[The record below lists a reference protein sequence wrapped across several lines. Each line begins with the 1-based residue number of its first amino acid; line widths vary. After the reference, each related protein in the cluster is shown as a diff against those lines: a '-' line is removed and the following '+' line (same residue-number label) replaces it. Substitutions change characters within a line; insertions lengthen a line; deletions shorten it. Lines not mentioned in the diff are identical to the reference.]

1 MTKIWHKGL
10 PFSPEVAPY
19 LRRMALVEENRE
31 ALLRLQGVWD
41 SLALLGQMS
50 GTATDIAH
58 TRSAFQNLTSALLDS
73 LARRLRTHALA
84 RMQGRARVAIDI
96 LVRNLFERTAD
107 VGFLASDGPLCAHAA
122 LDPADPRH
130 AHSRAALQSRFA
142 AYAAKYSVYDDI
154 VVLSPQGQVLARLDE
169 GCGIAA
175 CTEAWIT
182 EALASDAPYVEHQG
196 PTTLLGGRHGLL
208 YARALRGPDGVL
220 GLLCLSFRLADEMGA
235 IFRQLL
241 GGQDAHAVICLLDA
255 EHRVL
260 HSSDAWQI
268 PPGAPLQPRGERLL
282 FAGRDYLCVQAA
294 ASGYEGYMGPP
305 GWTACVLAP
314 LEWAFDDPDAGSDA
328 RGVDNDLPHLG
339 GIDTT
344 RLFDAELQS
353 IPVEARRIQR
363 NLSRTLWNGK
373 LRSHSQASSAE
384 VATGFATTL
393 LNEVQ
398 RTGAQLR
405 QVFEEAIT
413 RLQGAALT
421 AVFDA
426 AAFQARLAI
435 DIMDRNLYE
444 RANDCRW
451 WALDV
456 RLQQALAAQGT
467 PEAGAAAG
475 EAQQVL
481 QQINALYT
489 VYSLLLVF
497 DRNGRVVA
505 VSDPAQAHHVGQ
517 TLQGGW
523 PRAALALQD
532 PERHVVSRHEASA
545 LYPPAGA
552 AASADGQPTYI
563 YATAVQHQ
571 GQVVGGIAIVF
582 DGEPQFAAMLQ
593 DALPAPEGS
602 HTQPP
607 AGLFVARD
615 GRVVASSDA
624 RWVPGAPGP
633 LPATLLAPLTAGAT
647 LRCDVAIDGM
657 VYAAGVAMSQGYRE
671 YRRGQAPSGEDV
683 AAVML
688 SPLGPRLPASL
699 DEQGAAFTPPAPPAS
714 LANGERLD
722 IAAFTVAGEWLGL
735 PAGLLVEA
743 LEQPRLTALPN
754 APRALV
760 GMLQH
765 AGRMVPVLDLSIA
778 LYGQAADPREA
789 PVLICRN
796 DAGQC
801 LALRVEELGPVF
813 SIAAAQAL
821 PGPGNRARLVRGGES
836 SGHRMLTLLCAA
848 DLWSHLGIDLAPD
861 PTALPAP

>member
-31 ALLRLQGVWD
+31 TLLRLQGVWD

-50 GTATDIAH
+50 GTATDIAQ
-58 TRSAFQNLTSALLDS
+58 TRSAFQNLTNDLLDS
-73 LARRLRTHALA
+73 LARRLRRHALA
-84 RMQGRARVAIDI
+84 RMHGRARVAIDI

-107 VGFLASDGPLCAHAA
+107 VGFLASDGPLSAHVA
-122 LDPADPRH
+122 LDPATPTH
-130 AHSRAALQSRFA
+130 ADSRAALQSRFA

-154 VVLSPQGQVLARLDE
+154 LVLSPQGEVLARLDE
-169 GCGIAA
+169 GCSVRA
-175 CTEAWIT
+175 CTEAWVAK
-182 EALASDAPYVEHQG
+182 ALASDAPYVEQHG
-196 PTTLLGGRHGLL
+196 PTALLGGRHGLI

-220 GLLCLSFRLADEMGA
+220 GLLCLSFRLADEMDA

-241 GGQDAHAVICLLDA
+241 DGQEDRTVICLLDA
-255 EHRVL
+255 ERRVL
-260 HSSDAWQI
+260 HSSDAWQV
-268 PPGAPLQPRGERLL
+268 PPGAALQPRGERLC
-282 FAGRDYLCVQAA
+282 FAGRDYLCVQAG
-294 ASGYEGYMGPP
+294 ASGYEGYMGPT
-305 GWTACVLAP
+305 GWTACVLTP
-314 LEWAFDDPDAGSDA
+314 LDWAFDDPDAGHEA
-328 RGVDNDLPHLG
+328 AGAHHDLQRLG

-344 RLFDAELQS
+344 RLFDAELQA

-373 LRSHSQASSAE
+373 LRSCRQSSGE
-384 VATGFATTL
+384 VSAGFATTL

-405 QVFEEAIT
+405 QVFEEAIA
-413 RLQGAALT
+413 RLQGASLA

-426 AAFQARLAI
+426 AVFQARLAV

-456 RLQQALAAQGT
+456 RLQRALAAQGT
-467 PEAGAAAG
+467 PGAEAAA
-475 EAQQVL
+475 AQAQHVL

-489 VYSLLLVF
+489 VYSLLLVY
-497 DRNGRVVA
+497 DLTGRVVA
-505 VSDPAQAHHVGQ
+505 VSDPAQAHQVGR
-517 TLQGGW
+517 TLQGAWAG
-523 PRAALALQD
+523 AAVALHD
-532 PERHVVSRHEASA
+532 PERYVVSRHEASA
-545 LYPPAGA
+545 LYPAGGA
-552 AASADGQPTYI
+552 AASEGGPPTYI
-563 YATAVQHQ
+563 YAASVQHQ
-571 GQVVGGIAIVF
+571 GHSVGGIAIVF
-582 DGEPQFAAMLQ
+582 DGEPQFAAMLR

-602 HTQPP
+602 HDLPP
-607 AGLFVARD
+607 SGLFVARD

-633 LPATLLAPLTAGAT
+633 LPAAVLARLGAGETA
-647 LRCDVAIDGM
+647 RCDVAIDGM

-671 YRRGQAPSGEDV
+671 YRRGQAPSGDDV

-699 DEQGAAFTPPAPPAS
+699 EDVNTAFTPPAP
-714 LANGERLD
+714 LAGSERLD
-722 IAAFTVAGEWLGL
+722 IAAFSVAGEWLGL

-765 AGRMVPVLDLSIA
+765 GGRMVPVLDLRIT

-789 PVLICRN
+789 PVLVCRN
-796 DAGQC
+796 DAGQTI
-801 LALRVEELGPVF
+801 ALRVEELGPVF
-813 SIAAAQAL
+813 SIAASQAL
-821 PGPGNRARLVRGGES
+821 AGPGKRARLVRGGEA